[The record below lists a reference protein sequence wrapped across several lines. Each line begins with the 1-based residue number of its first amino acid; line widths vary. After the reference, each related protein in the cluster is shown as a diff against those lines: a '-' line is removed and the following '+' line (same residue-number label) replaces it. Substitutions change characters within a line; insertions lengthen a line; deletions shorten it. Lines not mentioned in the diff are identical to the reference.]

1 MRICSKACTSHHC
14 VDTWVAVVS
23 PFGLSRCE
31 MVGSQIGI
39 DPSNRMC
46 LLMVKKCTEAA
57 VDAVVMEVR
66 WLVTV
71 AVMGVQAAASMG
83 GGVGGG

>member
-1 MRICSKACTSHHC
+1 
-14 VDTWVAVVS
+14 
-23 PFGLSRCE
+23 

-39 DPSNRMC
+39 DSSNRMC

-83 GGVGGG
+83 GGVGRG

>member
-1 MRICSKACTSHHC
+1 
-14 VDTWVAVVS
+14 
-23 PFGLSRCE
+23 

-46 LLMVKKCTEAA
+46 LLMAKNCTKAA

-83 GGVGGG
+83 GEVGGG

>member
-1 MRICSKACTSHHC
+1 M
-14 VDTWVAVVS
+14 VS
-23 PFGLSRCE
+23 SSFSSLWFLSGCK
-31 MVGSQIGI
+31 MVGSQISIG
-39 DPSNRMC
+39 PSNRMC

-71 AVMGVQAAASMG
+71 AVTGVQAAASLG
-83 GGVGGG
+83 GEVGGG